1 MKKFSVYQQLS
12 LICIV
17 AMIGLI
23 VLGEVSKLKI
33 KRVFDSST
41 ASVVKTT
48 PTYIQFFEI
57 NKNLNAVIQRS
68 LTHIIASDEDSMM
81 ELQLEID
88 DAKEKLQI
96 SIDKLSKDACGGK
109 SCIQNEDEA
118 RRLILIKSE
127 LSNYE
132 QIRAHAFELAQQK
145 NHIEAEQV
153 LKNELMPALDSLQ
166 DAIQSEIIYNEKL
179 ATEGMAKAA
188 LEKNA
193 SERFSMIVALIS
205 LGLLFLISYFVFKS
219 LKLQLGLELR
229 KLTALAKE
237 FANGN
242 LSSPIAL
249 SKNDNTSVA
258 YSIKSL
264 QDTLKEIV
272 QELNNV
278 SRHHE
283 SGDVDV
289 MIEDKRFKGSYG
301 DMARGINRMVKM
313 HVNSTKEV
321 VSVADAFGKGNF
333 DAPLAAFPGEQ
344 AYINVTIEKVRSNIK
359 DLIVDLNFMSKEH
372 EVGNNDVFINENKFK
387 GAYKEMAL
395 GLNSMVKGYLEVSD
409 KAMTVVRAF
418 GNGDFSVQIE
428 DLPGKKAEIKSTIE
442 GVRHNIQ
449 SFIVDMNMMSHS
461 HDLGDIDAKID
472 TNKFNGAYKEMA
484 KGVNNMV
491 AGHIDLNKK
500 AIQVVEAFGEGD
512 FNQHLEQLPGKKAF
526 INQAIEQVRSNLQIL
541 SEDAIMLSRAAENGE
556 IEVRANIEKH
566 RGDFR
571 NIIEGVN
578 KTLDIIIE
586 PMLVV
591 KDAVYAINSA
601 AHEISN
607 GNNDLSV
614 RTEKQASSL
623 EETTVSI
630 DQLISKVN
638 ENSNN
643 AKQATFLANEASRV
657 ATHGCQSFEKII
669 YMMSS
674 LNESAKKI
682 GDITSVIDGIAFQT
696 NILALN
702 AAVEAA
708 RAGEQGRGFA
718 VVAGEVRN
726 LAQRSAS
733 AAKEIKSLISES
745 VNQTAVGA
753 TQVQAAGKTMTEI
766 VNSVQKVNEII
777 DAIAHATSE
786 QSTEIK
792 QVNEAINQIDEM
804 TQQNSALVEEA
815 AAAAESL
822 AEQSLNLSDAVNTF
836 KITRKPMNSSG
847 NSYFTKSN
855 ASLNQLDYFAVA

>member
-1 MKKFSVYQQLS
+1 MKKLSVYQQLS

-17 AMIGLI
+17 AMLGLI
-23 VLGEVSKLKI
+23 VLGEVSKLQI

-57 NKNLNAVIQRS
+57 NKNLNAVVQRS
-68 LTHIIASDEDSMM
+68 LVHMIASDEDSMM

-109 SCIQNEDEA
+109 SCIQNEDEQ
-118 RRLILIKSE
+118 RRLTLIKSE

-132 QIRAHAFELAQQK
+132 KIRVHAFELAQQK

-153 LKNELMPALDSLQ
+153 LENELMPALDSLQ

-179 ATEGMAKAA
+179 AKEGMEKAA

-193 SERFSMIVALIS
+193 SEKFSMIVAIIS
-205 LGLLFLISYFVFKS
+205 LGLLFLISHFVFKS
-219 LKLQLGLELR
+219 LKLQLGLEPR
-229 KLTALAKE
+229 KLTELAKE

-249 SKNDNTSVA
+249 SKSDNTSVA

-272 QELNNV
+272 QELNKV
-278 SRHHE
+278 SGHHE
-283 SGDVDV
+283 SGDVDAV
-289 MIEDKRFKGSYG
+289 IDDKRFKGSYG

-359 DLIVDLNFMSKEH
+359 DFIVDMNFMSKEH
-372 EVGNNDVFINENKFK
+372 EVGNNDVFINEDKFN

-395 GLNSMVKGYLEVSD
+395 GLNSMVKGHLEVSD
-409 KAMTVVRAF
+409 KAMTVVKAF
-418 GNGDFSVQIE
+418 GDGDFSVQIE

-442 GVRHNIQ
+442 SVRHNIQ

-472 TNKFNGAYKEMA
+472 TNRFNGAYKKMA
-484 KGVNNMV
+484 EGVNNMV
-491 AGHIDLNKK
+491 AGHIDLTKK

-512 FNQHLEQLPGKKAF
+512 FNQNLEQFPGKKAF
-526 INQAIEQVRSNLQIL
+526 INQAIEQVRSNLQML
-541 SEDAIMLSRAAENGE
+541 SEDAIMLSTAAENGE
-556 IEVRANIEKH
+556 IDMRANAERH

-571 NIIEGVN
+571 KIIEGVN
-578 KTLDIIIE
+578 TTLDIIVE
-586 PMLVV
+586 PILVV

-601 AHEISN
+601 AQEISN

-623 EETTVSI
+623 EHTTVSI
-630 DQLISKVN
+630 EELTSKVN
-638 ENSNN
+638 ENSSN
-643 AKQATFLANEASRV
+643 AKQATFLANEASRF
-657 ATHGCQSFEKII
+657 ATNGGQSVGEII
-669 YMMSS
+669 HMMSS

-682 GDITSVIDGIAFQT
+682 EEITSVIDSIAFQT

-726 LAQRSAS
+726 LALRSAE
-733 AAKEIKSLISES
+733 AAKEIKSLINES
-745 VNQTAVGA
+745 VSQTFVGA
-753 TQVQAAGKTMTEI
+753 AQVQAAGKTMTEI

-786 QSTEIK
+786 QSAGIR
-792 QVNEAINQIDEM
+792 QVNEAINQIDEV

-822 AEQSLNLSDAVNTF
+822 AEQSLNLSDAVSAF
-836 KITRKPMNSSG
+836 KLTRNSINSSD
-847 NSYFTKSN
+847 NSHFIKSN
-855 ASLNQLDYFAVA
+855 TSVNQQDYFAVA

>member
-372 EVGNNDVFINENKFK
+372 EVGNNDVFINEDKFK

>member
-1 MKKFSVYQQLS
+1 MKKLSVYQQLS

-17 AMIGLI
+17 AMLGLI
-23 VLGEVSKLKI
+23 VLGEVSKLQI

-57 NKNLNAVIQRS
+57 NKNLNAIVQRS
-68 LTHIIASDEDSMM
+68 LVHMIASDEDSMM

-109 SCIQNEDEA
+109 SCIQNEDEQ
-118 RRLILIKSE
+118 RRLTLIKSE

-132 QIRAHAFELAQQK
+132 KIRVHAFELAQQK

-153 LKNELMPALDSLQ
+153 LENELMPALDSLQ

-179 ATEGMAKAA
+179 AKEGMEKAA

-193 SERFSMIVALIS
+193 SEKFSMIVAIIS
-205 LGLLFLISYFVFKS
+205 LGLLFLISHFVFKS
-219 LKLQLGLELR
+219 LKLQLGLEPR
-229 KLTALAKE
+229 KLTELAKE

-249 SKNDNTSVA
+249 SKSDNTSVA

-272 QELNNV
+272 QELNKV
-278 SRHHE
+278 SGHHE
-283 SGDVDV
+283 SGDVDAV
-289 MIEDKRFKGSYG
+289 IDDKRFKGSYG

-359 DLIVDLNFMSKEH
+359 DFIVDMNFMSKEH
-372 EVGNNDVFINENKFK
+372 EVGNNDVFINEDKFN

-395 GLNSMVKGYLEVSD
+395 GLNSMVKGHLEVSD
-409 KAMTVVRAF
+409 KAMTVVKAF
-418 GNGDFSVQIE
+418 GDGDFSVQIE

-442 GVRHNIQ
+442 SVRHNIQ

-472 TNKFNGAYKEMA
+472 TNRFNGAYKKMA
-484 KGVNNMV
+484 EGVNNMV
-491 AGHIDLNKK
+491 AGHIDLTKK

-512 FNQHLEQLPGKKAF
+512 FNQNLEQFPGKKAF
-526 INQAIEQVRSNLQIL
+526 INQAIEQVRSNLQML
-541 SEDAIMLSRAAENGE
+541 SEDAIMLSTAAENGE
-556 IEVRANIEKH
+556 IDMRANAERH

-571 NIIEGVN
+571 KIIEGVN
-578 KTLDIIIE
+578 TTLDIIVE
-586 PMLVV
+586 PILVV

-601 AHEISN
+601 AQEISN

-630 DQLISKVN
+630 EELTSKVN

-643 AKQATFLANEASRV
+643 AKQATFLANEASRF
-657 ATHGCQSFEKII
+657 ATNGGQSVGEII
-669 YMMSS
+669 HMMSS

-682 GDITSVIDGIAFQT
+682 EEITSVIDSIAFQT

-726 LAQRSAS
+726 LALRSAE
-733 AAKEIKSLISES
+733 AAKEIKSLINES
-745 VNQTAVGA
+745 VSQTFVGA
-753 TQVQAAGKTMTEI
+753 AQVQAAGKTMTEI

-786 QSTEIK
+786 QSAGIR
-792 QVNEAINQIDEM
+792 QVNEAINQIDEV

-822 AEQSLNLSDAVNTF
+822 AEQSLNLSDAVSAF
-836 KITRKPMNSSG
+836 KLTRNSINSSD
-847 NSYFTKSN
+847 NSHFIKSN
-855 ASLNQLDYFAVA
+855 TSVNQQDYFAVA

>member
-1 MKKFSVYQQLS
+1 MKKLSVYQQLS

-17 AMIGLI
+17 AMLGLI
-23 VLGEVSKLKI
+23 VLGEVSKLQI

-57 NKNLNAVIQRS
+57 NKNLNAIVQRS
-68 LTHIIASDEDSMM
+68 LVHMIASDEDSMM

-109 SCIQNEDEA
+109 SCIQNEDEQ
-118 RRLILIKSE
+118 RRLTLIKSE

-132 QIRAHAFELAQQK
+132 KIRVHAFELAQQK

-153 LKNELMPALDSLQ
+153 LENELMPALDSLQ

-179 ATEGMAKAA
+179 AKEGMEKAA

-193 SERFSMIVALIS
+193 SEKFSMIVAIIS
-205 LGLLFLISYFVFKS
+205 LGLLFLISHFVFKS
-219 LKLQLGLELR
+219 LKLQLGLEPR
-229 KLTALAKE
+229 KLTELAKE

-249 SKNDNTSVA
+249 SKSDNTSVA

-272 QELNNV
+272 QELNKV
-278 SRHHE
+278 SGHHE
-283 SGDVDV
+283 SGDVDAV
-289 MIEDKRFKGSYG
+289 IDDKRFKGSYG

-359 DLIVDLNFMSKEH
+359 DFIVDMNFMSKEH
-372 EVGNNDVFINENKFK
+372 EVGNNDVFINEDKFN

-395 GLNSMVKGYLEVSD
+395 GLNSMVKGHLEVSD
-409 KAMTVVRAF
+409 KAMTVVKAF
-418 GNGDFSVQIE
+418 GDGDFSVQIE

-442 GVRHNIQ
+442 SVRHNIQ

-472 TNKFNGAYKEMA
+472 TNRFNGAYKKMA
-484 KGVNNMV
+484 EGVNNMV
-491 AGHIDLNKK
+491 AGHIDLTKK

-512 FNQHLEQLPGKKAF
+512 FNQNLEQFPGKKAF
-526 INQAIEQVRSNLQIL
+526 INQAIEQVRSNLQML
-541 SEDAIMLSRAAENGE
+541 SEDAIMLSTAAENGE
-556 IEVRANIEKH
+556 IDMRANAERH

-571 NIIEGVN
+571 KIIEGVN
-578 KTLDIIIE
+578 TTLDIIVE
-586 PMLVV
+586 PILVV

-601 AHEISN
+601 AQEISN

-630 DQLISKVN
+630 EELTSKVN
-638 ENSNN
+638 ENSSN
-643 AKQATFLANEASRV
+643 AKQATFLANEASRF
-657 ATHGCQSFEKII
+657 ATNGGQSVGEII
-669 YMMSS
+669 HMMSS

-682 GDITSVIDGIAFQT
+682 EEITSVIDSIAFQT

-726 LAQRSAS
+726 LALRSAE
-733 AAKEIKSLISES
+733 AAKEIKSLINES
-745 VNQTAVGA
+745 VSQTFVGA
-753 TQVQAAGKTMTEI
+753 AQVQAAGKTMTEI

-786 QSTEIK
+786 QSAGIR
-792 QVNEAINQIDEM
+792 QVNEAINQIDEV

-822 AEQSLNLSDAVNTF
+822 AEQSLNLSDAVSAF
-836 KITRKPMNSSG
+836 KLTRNSINSSD
-847 NSYFTKSN
+847 NSHFIKSN
-855 ASLNQLDYFAVA
+855 TSVNQQDYFAVA

>member
-23 VLGEVSKLKI
+23 VLGEVSKLQI

-68 LTHIIASDEDSMM
+68 LIHMIASDEDSMM

-193 SERFSMIVALIS
+193 SEKFSMIVALIS

-219 LKLQLGLELR
+219 LKLQLGLEPR

-372 EVGNNDVFINENKFK
+372 EVGNNDVFINEDKFK

-409 KAMTVVRAF
+409 KAMTVVGAF

-442 GVRHNIQ
+442 SVRHNIQ

-512 FNQHLEQLPGKKAF
+512 FNQHLEQFPGKKAF
-526 INQAIEQVRSNLQIL
+526 INQAIEQVRSNLQML

-601 AHEISN
+601 AQEISN

-657 ATHGCQSFEKII
+657 ATHGCQSFEEII

>member
-1 MKKFSVYQQLS
+1 MKKLSVYQQLS

-17 AMIGLI
+17 AMVGLLA
-23 VLGEVSKLKI
+23 LGEVSKLQI

-41 ASVVKTT
+41 ASVIKTT

-68 LTHIIASDEDSMM
+68 LVHMISSDENSMM

-109 SCIQNEDEA
+109 SCIQNEDEQ
-118 RRLILIKSE
+118 RRLNLIKSE
-127 LSNYE
+127 LSSYE
-132 QIRAHAFELAQQK
+132 TIREHAFTLAQQK

-166 DAIQSEIIYNEKL
+166 DAIQSEIIYNETL
-179 ATEGMAKAA
+179 AKAGMANATI
-188 LEKNA
+188 EKNA
-193 SERFSMIVALIS
+193 SERFSMIVAIIS
-205 LGLLFLISYFVFKS
+205 LGFLLLISYFVFKS
-219 LKLQLGLELR
+219 LKRQLGLEPQ
-229 KLTALAKE
+229 KLTELAKE
-237 FANGN
+237 FASGN
-242 LSSPIAL
+242 LSTPIAL
-249 SKNDNTSVA
+249 SKNDSSSVA

-264 QDTLKEIV
+264 QGTLKEIV
-272 QELNNV
+272 EELNNV
-278 SRHHE
+278 SGHHE
-283 SGDVDV
+283 TGDVDV
-289 MIEDKRFKGSYG
+289 IIDEQRFKGSYG

-359 DLIVDLNFMSKEH
+359 DFIVDMKYMSKAH
-372 EVGNNDVFINENKFK
+372 EAGHHDEFINEDKFN

-395 GLNSMVKGYLEVSD
+395 GLNSMVKGHLEVSD
-409 KAMTVVRAF
+409 KAMTVVKAF
-418 GNGDFSVQIE
+418 GEGDFSVQIA

-442 GVRHNIQ
+442 SVRHNIQ
-449 SFIVDMNMMSHS
+449 SFIVDMNTMSHA
-461 HDLGDIDAKID
+461 HDLGDIDVKINAD
-472 TNKFNGAYKEMA
+472 KFNGAYKEMA
-484 KGVNNMV
+484 EGVNNMV

-512 FNQHLEQLPGKKAF
+512 FNQPLEPFPGKKAF
-526 INQAIEQVRSNLQIL
+526 INQAVEQVRSNLQML
-541 SEDAIMLSRAAENGE
+541 SEDAIMLSTAAANGD
-556 IEVRANIEKH
+556 IEVRANVDRH

-571 NIIEGVN
+571 KIIEGVN
-578 KTLDIIIE
+578 TTLDVIVE
-586 PMLVV
+586 PILVV

-601 AHEISN
+601 AQEISN

-614 RTEKQASSL
+614 RTEQQASSL
-623 EETTVSI
+623 EETTVNI
-630 DQLISKVN
+630 VELTSKVN
-638 ENSNN
+638 QNSDN
-643 AKQATFLANEASRV
+643 AKQATFLANAASRI
-657 ATHGCQSFEKII
+657 AIQGGQSVDEII
-669 YMMSS
+669 QMMSN
-674 LNESAKKI
+674 LNDSAKKI
-682 GDITSVIDGIAFQT
+682 EVITSVIDSIAFQT

-718 VVAGEVRN
+718 VVASEVRN
-726 LAQRSAS
+726 LAQRSAD
-733 AAKEIKSLISES
+733 AAKEIKTLINDS
-745 VNQTAVGA
+745 VSQTFIGA
-753 TQVQAAGKTMTEI
+753 TQVEAAGKTMTEI

-777 DAIAHATSE
+777 DAISHATAE
-786 QSTEIK
+786 QSVGIR
-792 QVNEAINQIDEM
+792 QVNEAINKIDEV

-822 AEQSLNLSDAVNTF
+822 AEQALNLSDAVSVF
-836 KITRKPMNSSG
+836 KLTHSKVSSTEKIRQFESEDSV
-847 NSYFTKSN
+847 NEPEMY
-855 ASLNQLDYFAVA
+855 AVA

>member
-1 MKKFSVYQQLS
+1 MKKLSVYQQLS

-17 AMIGLI
+17 AMLGLI
-23 VLGEVSKLKI
+23 VLGEVSKLQI

-57 NKNLNAVIQRS
+57 NKNLNAVVQRS
-68 LTHIIASDEDSMM
+68 LVHMIASDEDSMM

-109 SCIQNEDEA
+109 SCIQNEDEQ
-118 RRLILIKSE
+118 RRLTLIKSE

-132 QIRAHAFELAQQK
+132 KIRVHAFELAQQK

-153 LKNELMPALDSLQ
+153 LENELMPALDSLQ

-179 ATEGMAKAA
+179 AKEGMEKAA

-193 SERFSMIVALIS
+193 SEKFSMIVAIIS
-205 LGLLFLISYFVFKS
+205 LGLLFLISHFVFKS
-219 LKLQLGLELR
+219 LKLQLGLEPR
-229 KLTALAKE
+229 KLTELAKE

-249 SKNDNTSVA
+249 SKSDNTSVA

-272 QELNNV
+272 QELNKV
-278 SRHHE
+278 SGHHE
-283 SGDVDV
+283 SGDVDAV
-289 MIEDKRFKGSYG
+289 IDDKRFKGSYG

-359 DLIVDLNFMSKEH
+359 DFIVDMNFMSKEH
-372 EVGNNDVFINENKFK
+372 EVGNNDVFINEDKFN

-395 GLNSMVKGYLEVSD
+395 GLNSMVKGHLEVSD
-409 KAMTVVRAF
+409 KAMTVVKAF
-418 GNGDFSVQIE
+418 GDGDFSVQIE

-442 GVRHNIQ
+442 SVRHNIQ
-449 SFIVDMNMMSHS
+449 SFIVDMNIMSHS

-472 TNKFNGAYKEMA
+472 TNRFNGAYKKMA
-484 KGVNNMV
+484 EGVNNMV
-491 AGHIDLNKK
+491 AGHIDLTKK

-512 FNQHLEQLPGKKAF
+512 FNQNLEQFPGKKAF
-526 INQAIEQVRSNLQIL
+526 INQAIEQVRSNLQML
-541 SEDAIMLSRAAENGE
+541 SEDAIMLSTAAENGE
-556 IEVRANIEKH
+556 IDMRANAERH

-571 NIIEGVN
+571 KIIEGVN
-578 KTLDIIIE
+578 ITLDIIVE
-586 PMLVV
+586 PILVV

-601 AHEISN
+601 AQEISN

-630 DQLISKVN
+630 EELTSKVN

-643 AKQATFLANEASRV
+643 AKQATFLANEASRF
-657 ATHGCQSFEKII
+657 ATNGGQSVGEII
-669 YMMSS
+669 HMMSS

-682 GDITSVIDGIAFQT
+682 EEITSVIDSIAFQT

-726 LAQRSAS
+726 LALRSAE
-733 AAKEIKSLISES
+733 AAKEIKSLINES
-745 VNQTAVGA
+745 VSQTFVGA
-753 TQVQAAGKTMTEI
+753 AQVQAAGKTMTEI

-786 QSTEIK
+786 QSAGIR
-792 QVNEAINQIDEM
+792 QVNEAINQIDEV

-822 AEQSLNLSDAVNTF
+822 AEQSLNLSDAVSAF
-836 KITRKPMNSSG
+836 KLTRNSI
-847 NSYFTKSN
+847 NSIDNSHFIKSN
-855 ASLNQLDYFAVA
+855 TSVNQQDYFAVA

>member
-1 MKKFSVYQQLS
+1 MKKLSVYQQLS

-17 AMIGLI
+17 AMIGLM
-23 VLGEVSKLKI
+23 VLGEVSKLQI

-48 PTYIQFFEI
+48 PTYLQFFEI
-57 NKNLNAVIQRS
+57 NKNLNNVIQRS
-68 LTHIIASDEDSMM
+68 LVHMIASDEDSMM

-88 DAKEKLQI
+88 DAKEKLQT
-96 SIDKLSKDACGGK
+96 SIDKLSKDACGGQ
-109 SCIQNEDEA
+109 SCIQSEDEQ
-118 RRLILIKSE
+118 RRLTLIKSE

-132 QIRAHAFELAQQK
+132 QVRAHAFELAQQK

-179 ATEGMAKAA
+179 GKEGMANAA
-188 LEKNA
+188 LEKGA
-193 SERFSMIVALIS
+193 SEKFSMIVAIVS
-205 LGLLFLISYFVFKS
+205 LALLFLISYGVFKS
-219 LKLQLGLELR
+219 MKRQLGLEPR
-229 KLTALAKE
+229 KLAELAKE

-242 LSSPIAL
+242 LSTPIAL
-249 SKNDNTSVA
+249 SKSDNSSVA

-272 QELNNV
+272 NELNNV
-278 SRHHE
+278 TQHHE
-283 SGDVDV
+283 SGDVEVVIKD
-289 MIEDKRFKGSYG
+289 EQFKGSYG
-301 DMARGINRMVKM
+301 DMASGINRMVKM

-321 VSVADAFGKGNF
+321 VSVANEFGNGNF

-344 AYINVTIEKVRSNIK
+344 AYINLTIEKVRSNIK
-359 DLIVDLNFMSKEH
+359 DFIVDMNFMSKEH
-372 EVGNNDVFINENKFK
+372 EVGNHDVLINEDKFH
-387 GAYKEMAL
+387 GAYKEMAM
-395 GLNSMVKGYLEVSD
+395 GLNSMVKGHLEVSD
-409 KAMTVVRAF
+409 KAMSVVRAF
-418 GNGDFSVQIE
+418 GDGDFSIQIE
-428 DLPGKKAEIKSTIE
+428 DLPGKKADIKLTIE
-442 GVRHNIQ
+442 SVRNNIKTL
-449 SFIVDMNMMSHS
+449 IADMNRMSHS

-472 TNKFNGAYKEMA
+472 TNKFKGAYQEMA
-484 KGVNNMV
+484 EGVNQMV

-512 FNQHLEQLPGKKAF
+512 FNQRLEQFPGKKAF
-526 INQAIEQVRSNLQIL
+526 INQAIEQVRSNLQML
-541 SEDAIMLSRAAENGE
+541 SEDAIMLSNAAKNGE
-556 IEVRANIEKH
+556 IEVRADVERH

-571 NIIEGVN
+571 KIIEGVN
-578 KTLDIIIE
+578 TTLDIIVE
-586 PMLVV
+586 PILVV
-591 KDAVYAINSA
+591 KEAVYAINNA
-601 AHEISN
+601 AQEISN

-630 DQLISKVN
+630 EELSSKVN
-638 ENSNN
+638 QNSTN
-643 AKQATFLANEASRV
+643 AKQARFLANEASHV
-657 ATHGCQSFEKII
+657 ATYGGQSVDEII
-669 YMMSS
+669 NMMSS

-682 GDITSVIDGIAFQT
+682 EEITSVIDSIAFQT

-708 RAGEQGRGFA
+708 RAGEEGRGFA

-726 LAQRSAS
+726 LAQRSAA
-733 AAKEIKSLISES
+733 AAKEIKHLINES
-745 VNQTAVGA
+745 VSQTSEGV
-753 TQVQAAGKTMTEI
+753 TQVKSAGKTMTEI

-786 QSTEIK
+786 QSLEIQ
-792 QVNEAINQIDEM
+792 QVTEAINQIDEV

-822 AEQSLNLSDAVNTF
+822 AEQSLNLSDAVSVF
-836 KITRKPMNSSG
+836 KVTGGHINPSKNINLTEFDSR
-847 NSYFTKSN
+847 SN
-855 ASLNQLDYFAVA
+855 KAVIYAVA

>member
-1 MKKFSVYQQLS
+1 MKKLSVYQQLS

-23 VLGEVSKLKI
+23 VLGVVSKRQI
-33 KRVFDSST
+33 NRVFDSST

-48 PTYIQFFEI
+48 PTYLQFFEI
-57 NKNLNAVIQRS
+57 NKNLNNVIQRS
-68 LTHIIASDEDSMM
+68 LVHMIASDEESMM

-96 SIDKLSKDACGGK
+96 SIDNLSKNACGGF
-109 SCIQNEDEA
+109 SCIQNEDEQ
-118 RRLILIKSE
+118 RRLTLIKSE

-132 QIRAHAFELAQQK
+132 QIREHAFQLAQQK

-179 ATEGMAKAA
+179 AKDGMAKAA

-193 SERFSMIVALIS
+193 SEKFSMIVAIIS

-219 LKLQLGLELR
+219 LKRQLGLEPR
-229 KLTALAKE
+229 KLTELAKA
-237 FANGN
+237 FANGD
-242 LSSPIAL
+242 LSTSIAL
-249 SKNDNTSVA
+249 NKSDNSSIA

-272 QELNNV
+272 HELNNV
-278 SRHHE
+278 SGHHE
-283 SGDVDV
+283 AGDVDV
-289 MIEDKRFKGSYG
+289 IIDYKRFKGSYS

-321 VSVADAFGKGNF
+321 VSVVDAFGKGNF

-344 AYINVTIEKVRSNIK
+344 AYINFTIEKVRSNIK
-359 DLIVDLNFMSKEH
+359 DFIVDMNFMSKEH
-372 EVGNNDVFINENKFK
+372 EVGNNDVFIIEDKFN
-387 GAYKEMAL
+387 GAYKEMAK
-395 GLNSMVKGYLEVSD
+395 GLNSMVKGHLDVSD
-409 KAMTVVRAF
+409 KAMRVVKAF
-418 GNGDFSVQIE
+418 GDGDFSIPIE
-428 DLPGKKAEIKSTIE
+428 DLPGKKAEIKLTIE
-442 GVRHNIQ
+442 NVRQNIQ

-472 TNKFNGAYKEMA
+472 TNRFNGAYKEMA
-484 KGVNNMV
+484 EGINNMV
-491 AGHIDLNKK
+491 AGHIDLNRK

-512 FNQHLEQLPGKKAF
+512 FNQHLEKFPGKKAF
-526 INQAIEQVRSNLQIL
+526 INQAIEQVRSNLQML
-541 SEDAIMLSRAAENGE
+541 SEDAIMLSTAATNGE
-556 IEVRANIEKH
+556 IEVRADVERH

-571 NIIEGVN
+571 KIIKGVN
-578 KTLDIIIE
+578 TTLDIIVE
-586 PMLVV
+586 PILVV
-591 KDAVYAINSA
+591 KDAVNAINNA
-601 AHEISN
+601 AQEISN

-614 RTEKQASSL
+614 RTEKQASNL

-630 DQLISKVN
+630 GELSSKVN
-638 ENSNN
+638 QNSNN
-643 AKQATFLANEASRV
+643 AKQARFLANEASNI
-657 ATHGCQSFEKII
+657 AIYGGQSVDEII
-669 YMMSS
+669 NMMSS
-674 LNESAKKI
+674 LNDSAKKI
-682 GDITSVIDGIAFQT
+682 EEITSVIDSIAFQT

-708 RAGEQGRGFA
+708 RAGEEGRGFA

-726 LAQRSAS
+726 LAQRSAA
-733 AAKEIKSLISES
+733 AAKEIKQLINES
-745 VNQTAVGA
+745 VIQTSVGV
-753 TQVQAAGKTMTEI
+753 TQVKSAGKTMTEI

-786 QSTEIK
+786 QNSEIQ
-792 QVNEAINQIDEM
+792 QVTEAINQIDEV

-822 AEQSLNLSDAVNTF
+822 AEQSLNLSDAVSAF
-836 KITRKPMNSSG
+836 KLTRGLVNSSKHISLTEFDSG
-847 NSYFTKSN
+847 
-855 ASLNQLDYFAVA
+855 LNQAEMYAVA